1 MNLKEIFYTIFSLW
15 FGLFIAYIFWKIILK
30 DLFYKIVLYRRGV
43 VTIAELSYVLDSAI
57 YVQYRPLFY
66 MRFKFKISS
75 GVVESPNIKVIINKK
90 DTPLYHVGN
99 KVKIKYDPKNLSNI
113 KIVDNIL

>member
-1 MNLKEIFYTIFSLW
+1 
-15 FGLFIAYIFWKIILK
+15 
-30 DLFYKIVLYRRGV
+30 
-43 VTIAELSYVLDSAI
+43 
-57 YVQYRPLFY
+57 

-90 DTPLYHVGN
+90 DIPFYHVGN

>member
-57 YVQYRPLFY
+57 YVQYCPLFY
-66 MRFKFKISS
+66 MRFKFKVSS

-90 DTPLYHVGN
+90 DIPFYHVGN